1 MEIKMSKSGKDKM
14 TADIKWMLDKYI
26 ESIILT
32 YQQAMEIKNG
42 DIEPLNAI
50 YLDTKTKA
58 IADVMTEI
66 LLKQSGE
73 YYE

>member
-1 MEIKMSKSGKDKM
+1 MSKSGKDKM
-14 TADIKWMLDKYI
+14 TADIKGMLDKYI

-73 YYE
+73 WYA

>member
-1 MEIKMSKSGKDKM
+1 MSKSGKDKM
-14 TADIKWMLDKYI
+14 TADIKGMLDKYI

>member
-1 MEIKMSKSGKDKM
+1 MSKSEKDM
-14 TADIKWMLDKYI
+14 MSADIKQMLDKYI
-26 ESIILT
+26 NAIILT

>member
-1 MEIKMSKSGKDKM
+1 MSKSGKDKM